1 MKINIS
7 VQINNNNEAEIQAVT
22 TCKQYWN
29 LAKAYLPILASHQDA
44 KELIQAMN
52 ECKPY
57 CTTSA
62 EEQNNRTIYTFTY
75 DDENENVATNTTDA
89 TANIASLA
97 AELLGVK

>member
-7 VQINNNNEAEIQAVT
+7 IQIDNNNEAEVQAIT

-29 LAKAYLPILASHQDA
+29 LAKAYLPILASHQDV
-44 KELIQAMN
+44 KELMQAID

-57 CTTSA
+57 YTVGT

-75 DDENENVATNTTDA
+75 DDEKENVASNTTDA

-97 AELLGVK
+97 AALFGI